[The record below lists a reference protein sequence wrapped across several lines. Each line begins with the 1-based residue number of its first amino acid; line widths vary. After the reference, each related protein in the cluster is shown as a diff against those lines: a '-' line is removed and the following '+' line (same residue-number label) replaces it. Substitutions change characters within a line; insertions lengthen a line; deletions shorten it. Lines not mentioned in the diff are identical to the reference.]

1 MALLAYGSCL
11 PTSHTGM
18 IGTEGKVIDMSY
30 AKYSKKIKEA
40 VVSRIMSG
48 EETISVTLRQR
59 KPNGGEPECGE
70 GTLPNWYKNE

>member
-1 MALLAYGSCL
+1 
-11 PTSHTGM
+11 
-18 IGTEGKVIDMSY
+18 MSY

-59 KPNGGEPECGE
+59 KPNGGSQSVGKELCE
-70 GTLPNWYKNE
+70 LV